1 MQFKDREE
9 MIEFEENRINYYLES
24 INAIDQ
30 GRIFTFYR
38 LWLREIFVPKYKK
51 LKKLYDS
58 YTGGWYRDENGYIH
72 TKAIEYVDIE
82 DIKDGEIILVE
93 DLDYNP
99 YYVYVKNNNKIILID
114 NNLLLKNEVKKD
126 G

>member
-1 MQFKDREE
+1 MQFKNREE
-9 MIEFEENRINYYLES
+9 MIEFEEKRINYYLES

-30 GRIFTFYR
+30 GRIFTFYK
-38 LWLREIFVPKYKK
+38 LWLREIFIPKYKK

-58 YTGGWYRDENGYIH
+58 YIGGWYRDENGYIH

-82 DIKDGEIILVE
+82 YIKDGEIILVE